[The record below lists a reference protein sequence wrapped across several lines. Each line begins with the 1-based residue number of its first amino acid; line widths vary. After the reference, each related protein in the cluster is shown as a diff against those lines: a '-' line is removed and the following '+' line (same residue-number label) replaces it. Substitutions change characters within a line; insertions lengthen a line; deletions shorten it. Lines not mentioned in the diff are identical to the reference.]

1 MLWLSSSN
9 ARRVPMAL
17 LTPLL
22 LVTASVSS
30 LADDDGYQLR
40 HNPFA
45 RAFQDPP
52 SSGYSNE
59 ATSNDDM
66 ALRAILFDEKRP
78 MVNVGGNILELGDE
92 YSGYVVREIRRDSAI
107 FYREGRATLL
117 QMEAGEDE
125 IAGYADAN

>member
-1 MLWLSSSN
+1 MRSLSKFNMS
-9 ARRVPMAL
+9 RMPK
-17 LTPLL
+17 LL
-22 LVTASVSS
+22 LAPTLLLAVSVSS
-30 LADDDGYQLR
+30 FADEGYQLR

-45 RAFQDPP
+45 RAFEDQP
-52 SSGYSNE
+52 SGGYSN
-59 ATSNDDM
+59 AGNSNGDM
-66 ALRAILFDEKRP
+66 ELRAILFDEKRP

-92 YSGYVVREIRRDSAI
+92 YSGYVVREIRRDGAI